1 MCRIIRDD
9 AGKVS
14 KGLTA
19 EGLIWARQEV
29 WVLFLSREGVP
40 FIFVSAPKTLQRKH
54 PGSCCQSLSIIM
66 KKGIHFISAW
76 ATGGLK

>member
-1 MCRIIRDD
+1 MFWKGQALVSGIQSMCRIIRDD

-40 FIFVSAPKTLQRKH
+40 FIFVSAPKADLTNR
-54 PGSCCQSLSIIM
+54 S
-66 KKGIHFISAW
+66 
-76 ATGGLK
+76 

>member
-1 MCRIIRDD
+1 MFWKEQALVSGIQSMCRMIQDD

-14 KGLTA
+14 KGLMA

-40 FIFVSAPKTLQRKH
+40 FISMSAPKADITNR
-54 PGSCCQSLSIIM
+54 S
-66 KKGIHFISAW
+66 
-76 ATGGLK
+76 

>member
-40 FIFVSAPKTLQRKH
+40 FIFVSAPKADLTNR
-54 PGSCCQSLSIIM
+54 S
-66 KKGIHFISAW
+66 
-76 ATGGLK
+76 